1 MSYGIRIRVTRPLH
15 LHPEAMHKAMLAAG
29 SETASLLEHYIGRVT
44 PEGVGGA
51 RTGLKA
57 SIFSEIR
64 ENGTRITT
72 ITGTNKAYAMPVEFG
87 RRPGQKPPPVN
98 ALLDWVGLRFGISD
112 PKRVKRMAFLIS
124 RAIGKRGTRAYRDNS
139 PPGERMFASGYAA
152 ALPNIIRSFERNVGE
167 VSRELMSNS

>member
-1 MSYGIRIRVTRPLH
+1 MSYGIRIRISKPLH
-15 LHPEAMHKAMLAAG
+15 LHPEMMHKAMLTAG
-29 SETASLLEHYIGRVT
+29 SETAALLEHHVGQVT

-51 RTGLKA
+51 RSGLKA
-57 SIFSEIR
+57 SIFSEVR

-98 ALLDWVGLRFGISD
+98 VLLDWVGLRFGISD
-112 PKRVKRMAFLIS
+112 PKQQRSLAFRIA
-124 RAIGKRGTRAYRDNS
+124 RAIGQRGTRAYRENS

-152 ALPNIIRSFERNVGE
+152 ALPNIIRAFERNVGE
-167 VSRELMSNS
+167 VSRELLSN

>member
-1 MSYGIRIRVTRPLH
+1 MSYGVRFRITKPLH
-15 LHPEAMHKAMLAAG
+15 LHPEMMRTAMLAAG
-29 SETASLLEHYIGRVT
+29 SETASLLEHDIGRVT

-57 SIFSEIR
+57 SIFSEVR
-64 ENGTRITT
+64 EHGTRITT

-112 PKRVKRMAFLIS
+112 PKQQKVSRSGS
-124 RAIGKRGTRAYRDNS
+124 RAGHRETRHAAYREQPARRADV
-139 PPGERMFASGYAA
+139 ASGYAA
-152 ALPNIIRSFERNVGE
+152 RCRIFSGRSSATWVRSPGADE
-167 VSRELMSNS
+167 